1 MIESICEA
9 ITDTAPNVRA
19 AIQQHSEFRDL
30 GKHMLLAWDEGI
42 QTLRD
47 KRHYSLS
54 QPQNENLLGRIS
66 DPKKLANPK
75 TIIGQSEGLGRRRR
89 GDEESRQASVP
100 TAVNW
105 HRDGT

>member
-9 ITDTAPNVRA
+9 ITDTAPHVHE
-19 AIQQHSEFRDL
+19 AIRQHAGFRDL

-54 QPQNENLLGRIS
+54 QPQNENLLEGIS
-66 DPKKLANPK
+66 SPQKLVNPK
-75 TIIGQSEGLGRRRR
+75 TIIGQSEGLGTRR
-89 GDEESRQASVP
+89 SHSKK
-100 TAVNW
+100 
-105 HRDGT
+105 